1 MNIHN
6 KSWLKKKMKTL
17 REIKKILQDYKK
29 ELKEKYQ
36 IKKIS
41 IFGSYVRNQQK
52 KRSDIDLLVEFEE
65 TPDLLKFIEIEEYLA
80 KLIGVKVD
88 LVRRPVLRKELRK
101 QILKE
106 AIEVYEKK
114 L

>member
-1 MNIHN
+1 
-6 KSWLKKKMKTL
+6 MKTL

-65 TPDLLKFIEIEEYLA
+65 TPDLLKFIEIEEYLT
-80 KLIGVKVD
+80 KLIGVRVD